1 MSRWLAVA
9 SLLLVSS
16 SPLHASAPHSA
27 ASPDSQ
33 VRGIVQRVQDQLSK
47 SPAASE
53 VAPAHAAHSTPV
65 KPAAARTASLTQA
78 PAAARSA
85 TAGHAADPT
94 DPEGVWEALL
104 AGNRRF
110 VDSRPIDRPLAAQ
123 RTELA
128 KGQHPHAI
136 VLTCADS
143 RVGPEL
149 VFDQSLGDLF
159 VVRTAGNVADA
170 VALGSL
176 EYAVEHLHTH
186 LLVVLGH
193 EKCGAVRAALE
204 PGDMPTVNLQA
215 IVDRI
220 RPATEKPRG
229 CFEGEELVSRCVATN
244 VMQSARDLATHSP
257 ILRDHLARQDLVIKR
272 AVYDLRSGLVTTLE

>member
-1 MSRWLAVA
+1 MFRSIRLAALLGVLSA
-9 SLLLVSS
+9 SA
-16 SPLHASAPHSA
+16 HASTPPPAG
-27 ASPDSQ
+27 SPDSQ
-33 VRGIVQRVQDQLSK
+33 VRGIVQRVQERLAQT
-47 SPAASE
+47 PAAHESAAAATAHAT
-53 VAPAHAAHSTPV
+53 APPTPPKPAARAAHAPAAHAAT
-65 KPAAARTASLTQA
+65 
-78 PAAARSA
+78 
-85 TAGHAADPT
+85 PT
-94 DPEGVWEALL
+94 DPEGAWNALM

-110 VDSRPIDRPLAAQ
+110 VDSKPIERPLAAQ
-123 RTELA
+123 RTALA
-128 KGQHPHAI
+128 KDQHPHTI

-143 RVGPEL
+143 RVSPEL

-204 PGDMPTVNLQA
+204 PGDMPTPNLQA

-220 RPATEKPRG
+220 RPATEKPRV

-244 VMQSARDLATHSP
+244 VHQSARDLATHSP
-257 ILRDHLARQDLVIKR
+257 ILREHVARQDLVIKR
-272 AVYDLRSGLVTTLE
+272 AVYDLRSGVVTALE